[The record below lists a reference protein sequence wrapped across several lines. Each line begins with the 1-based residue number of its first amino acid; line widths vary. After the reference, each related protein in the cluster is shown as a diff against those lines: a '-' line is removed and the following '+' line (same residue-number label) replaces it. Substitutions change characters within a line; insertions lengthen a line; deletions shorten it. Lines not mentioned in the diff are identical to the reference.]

1 MKSHFGNEHFCPL
14 TLIRV
19 LGVSM
24 VEEYE
29 NHEEEKS
36 IKDGVKVDKVDAKT
50 PVLKVDQNTDK
61 VN

>member
-14 TLIRV
+14 TLVRV

-29 NHEEEKS
+29 ETEEKETKNVP
-36 IKDGVKVDKVDAKT
+36 KDEDTIPIVS
-50 PVLKVDQNTDK
+50 
-61 VN
+61 